1 MGKTFTA
8 IGIVQEV
15 NVEGDE
21 AVIIAY
27 DTRASKMRAI
37 RILKKDFDKYFIG
50 NLADGAKLEMVIS
63 QKTDEVERINQ
74 IVRNWISTIKGKAD
88 ISTEYNYRHDYA

>member
-74 IVRNWISTIKGKAD
+74 IVRNWISTIKGNAD
-88 ISTEYNYRHDYA
+88 FSTEYNYRHDYA